1 MTASGR
7 ETTLNLAGSPGTG
20 NRAGGSREA
29 AAANAIHTGHERWI
43 RGFEEITVRARERFE
58 RRDWRGAQADAT
70 ARLALYR
77 IHLDGAVADVRDILE
92 DAVLER
98 TLWAAVKARH
108 AEGLGGRPDTELAQ
122 TFFNSVTRRI
132 FSTVGADPAIEYLD
146 PSSPPWAGLDS
157 EPELA
162 NPAHSEPVTGQAAVA
177 VDSELIA
184 RHVADVVDPT
194 LIRSVLEAYSWA
206 VPYAQLGRDAEQV
219 AAMIGERLA
228 DGPDTGPVTIDMLR
242 PAFFRNKGAYL
253 VGRMRRGALVLPL
266 VLPLIHAERG
276 IVVDA
281 VLMTESEA
289 SVVFGFSWTYFR
301 VTAPRPRAMVEF
313 LRSIMPLKR
322 VDELYTAI
330 GFNKHGKTE
339 LYRSLMQ
346 DLARPEARFAFAE
359 GDEGMVMAVF
369 TLPSFNTVFKII
381 KDTFG
386 APKNT
391 TRQAV
396 MDKYHFVFVRDRVGR
411 LADAQEFEHLE
422 FPRRCFP
429 DDLLAYLL
437 SVAGATVRTE
447 GDRVVVRQVYTER
460 RVTPLNLFIRDA
472 DPAAARE
479 AVLEYGNAI
488 KDLAAADIFTGDMLL
503 KNFGVTR
510 NGRVICYDYDE
521 LCLLSDCRF
530 RRLPQPSSIEEEFAA
545 EPWFHVGEMDVFPE
559 EFRAFLAP
567 PGDLRDTFLAAHGDL
582 LDVELWQD
590 VQRRLAGGEVFDVFP
605 YRRSARLRR
614 HPDR

>member
-1 MTASGR
+1 MRSP
-7 ETTLNLAGSPGTG
+7 EPTLNLPASPGAG
-20 NRAGGSREA
+20 NRAADRGDA
-29 AAANAIHTGHERWI
+29 AAAEAIHKAYERWVF
-43 RGFEEITVRARERFE
+43 GFEEITRRARERFE
-58 RRDWRGAQADAT
+58 RRDWRGVQADAT

-77 IHLDGAVADVRDILE
+77 IHLDGAVADVSDILD

-98 TLWAAVKARH
+98 TRWAAVKARH
-108 AEGLGGRPDTELAQ
+108 QRGLVGRPDAELAR

-146 PSSPPWAGLDS
+146 LTPDEAAGSDHELMASHTAAELDGALVR
-157 EPELA
+157 EL
-162 NPAHSEPVTGQAAVA
+162 
-177 VDSELIA
+177 
-184 RHVADVVDPT
+184 
-194 LIRSVLEAYSWA
+194 LEAYPWS
-206 VPYAQLGRDAEQV
+206 VPYAQRDRDAEDV
-219 AAMIGERLA
+219 AALIRERLA
-228 DGPDTGPVTIDMLR
+228 SIGGEGALTIEMLR
-242 PAFFRNKGAYL
+242 PVFFRNKGAYL
-253 VGRMRRGALVLPL
+253 VGRVRRGELVLPL
-266 VLPLIHAERG
+266 VLPLISTERG

-289 SVVFGFSWTYFR
+289 SIVFGFSWSYFR
-301 VTAPRPRAMVEF
+301 VEVSRPRAMIDF
-313 LRSIMPLKR
+313 LRTIMPLKR

-339 LYRSLMQ
+339 LYRSLMAE
-346 DLARPEARFAFAE
+346 LERPEARFAFAE

-369 TLPSFNTVFKII
+369 TLPSSNVVFKII

-396 MDKYHFVFVRDRVGR
+396 MEKYHFVFVRDRVGR

-437 SVAGATVRTE
+437 SVAGATVRVE
-447 GDRVVVRQVYTER
+447 DDRVIVRQVYTER
-460 RVTPLNLFIRDA
+460 RVIPLNLFLREA
-472 DPAAARE
+472 DEAAACE
-479 AVLEYGNAI
+479 AVLDYGNAI

-521 LCLLSDCRF
+521 LCLLSECRF
-530 RRLPQPSSIEEEFAA
+530 RRLPEPTSIEEELAA

-559 EFRAFLAP
+559 EFRAFLVP
-567 PGDLRDTFLAAHGDL
+567 PGPVRDRFLGAHGDL
-582 LDVELWQD
+582 LDVAFWQG

-614 HPDR
+614 GRGRPV

>member
-1 MTASGR
+1 MRSQP
-7 ETTLNLAGSPGTG
+7 EPTLNLPASPSAG
-20 NRAGGSREA
+20 NRASDPGDA
-29 AAANAIHTGHERWI
+29 AAADAIHKAYERWI
-43 RGFEEITVRARERFE
+43 FGFEEITRRARERFE

-70 ARLALYR
+70 TRLALYR
-77 IHLDGAVADVRDILE
+77 IHLDGAVADVGDILE

-98 TLWAAVKARH
+98 TRWAAVKARH
-108 AEGLGGRPDTELAQ
+108 QHALVGRADAELAR

-146 PSSPPWAGLDS
+146 LTPDLAAVPD
-157 EPELA
+157 PELITTHTA
-162 NPAHSEPVTGQAAVA
+162 PE
-177 VDSELIA
+177 VDGALV
-184 RHVADVVDPT
+184 RG
-194 LIRSVLEAYSWA
+194 VLECYPWS
-206 VPYAQLGRDAEQV
+206 VPYAQRDRDADDV
-219 AAMIGERLA
+219 AWIVRERLA
-228 DGPDTGPVTIDMLR
+228 EAGGEGTVTVEMLR
-242 PAFFRNKGAYL
+242 SVFFRNKGAYL
-253 VGRMRRGALVLPL
+253 VGRVRRGELVLPL
-266 VLPLIHAERG
+266 VLPLISTERG

-289 SVVFGFSWTYFR
+289 SIVFGFSWSYFR
-301 VTAPRPRAMVEF
+301 VEIPRPRAMIDF
-313 LRSIMPLKR
+313 LRTIMPLKR

-339 LYRSLMQ
+339 LYRGLMAE
-346 DLARPEARFAFAE
+346 LERPDARFAFAE

-369 TLPSFNTVFKII
+369 TLPSSNVVFKII
-381 KDTFG
+381 KDSFG

-396 MDKYHFVFVRDRVGR
+396 MEKYHFVFVRDRVGR

-437 SVAGATVRTE
+437 SVAGATVRVE
-447 GDRVVVRQVYTER
+447 DDRVIVRQVYTER
-460 RVTPLNLFIRDA
+460 RVTPLNLFLRDA
-472 DPAAARE
+472 DEAAACE
-479 AVLEYGNAI
+479 VVLDYGNAI

-530 RRLPQPSSIEEEFAA
+530 RRLPEPTSIEEELAA

-559 EFRAFLAP
+559 EFRAFLVP
-567 PGDLRDTFLAAHGDL
+567 PGRVRDVFLAAHGDL
-582 LDVELWQD
+582 LDVKFWQG
-590 VQRRLAGGEVFDVFP
+590 VQRRLGAGEVFDFFP

-614 HPDR
+614 DRGRPA

>member
-1 MTASGR
+1 MTQER
-7 ETTLNLAGSPGTG
+7 ETTLNLTGWAGLAKGD
-20 NRAGGSREA
+20 A
-29 AAANAIHTGHERWI
+29 AAARAIHTAYERWI
-43 RGFEEITVRARERFE
+43 SGFEEITHRGRERFE

-77 IHLDGAVADVRDILE
+77 IHLDGAVADVSDILE

-98 TLWAAVKARH
+98 TRWAAVKARH
-108 AEGLGGRPDTELAQ
+108 QQGLAGRPDAELAR

-146 PSSPPWAGLDS
+146 PAPDTGAGSDHDLIMAHGGPVDGALVGTILRSYPWS
-157 EPELA
+157 
-162 NPAHSEPVTGQAAVA
+162 
-177 VDSELIA
+177 
-184 RHVADVVDPT
+184 
-194 LIRSVLEAYSWA
+194 
-206 VPYAQLGRDAEQV
+206 VPYAQADRDAEDV
-219 AAMIGERLA
+219 AAIIRERLSQA
-228 DGPDTGPVTIDMLR
+228 AGDGPVTVEMLR
-242 PAFFRNKGAYL
+242 PVFYRNKGAYL
-253 VGRMRRGALVLPL
+253 VGRVRRGVLVLPL
-266 VLPLIHAERG
+266 VLPLISTERG

-281 VLMTESEA
+281 VLMTENEA
-289 SVVFGFSWTYFR
+289 SIVFGFSWSYFR
-301 VTAPRPRAMVEF
+301 VDAPRPRAMIDF
-313 LRSIMPLKR
+313 LRTIMPLKR

-339 LYRSLMQ
+339 LYRSLMAEL
-346 DLARPEARFAFAE
+346 DRPEARFAFAE
-359 GDEGMVMAVF
+359 GEEGMVMAVF
-369 TLPSFNTVFKII
+369 TLPSSSVIFKII

-396 MDKYHFVFVRDRVGR
+396 MEKYHFVFVRDRVGR

-422 FPRRCFP
+422 FPHRCFP

-437 SVAGATVRTE
+437 SAAGATVRVE
-447 GDRVVVRQVYTER
+447 EDRVIVRQLYTER
-460 RVTPLNLFIRDA
+460 RVTPLNLFLRDA
-472 DPAAARE
+472 DEAAACE
-479 AVLEYGNAI
+479 AVLDYGNAI

-521 LCLLSDCRF
+521 LCLLSECRF
-530 RRLPQPSSIEEEFAA
+530 RRLPEPTSLEEELAA

-559 EFRAFLAP
+559 EFRAFLVP
-567 PGDLRDTFLAAHGDL
+567 PGRVRDVFLAAHGDL
-582 LDVELWQD
+582 LDVEFWQG
-590 VQRRLAGGEVFDVFP
+590 VQRRLAAGEVFDVFP

-614 HPDR
+614 GRGRPA